1 MKKKIKKREFQTW
14 LILTVIVL
22 LSFASFTT
30 VIVNNRNKNED
41 AFLEEKL
48 LRFEGDVKSTLAT
61 YEVFSNYIF
70 EEVNSEEVKEIMF
83 LANSASDQEKDIL
96 RQQLYD
102 KLADTYFLMK
112 DYNYRQFH
120 FHLPNTESFLR
131 LHRPDKYGDL
141 LYDVRESVKIANR
154 DKVFVSGFEEGR
166 IFNGF
171 RHVYPISYNN
181 LHVGSVEISVST
193 ASIIEVLS
201 TNYFNDDFYFL

>member
-1 MKKKIKKREFQTW
+1 MLRKIKKREFKIW
-14 LILTVIVL
+14 LVLTIVVL
-22 LSFASFTT
+22 LSFASFTS
-30 VIVNNRNKNED
+30 VIINNRQDNEA
-41 AFLEEKL
+41 AFLKEKL
-48 LRFEGDVKSTLAT
+48 NRFEGDVNSTLAT

-70 EEVNSEEVKEIMF
+70 EKVNSEEVKEIMYQASF
-83 LANSASDQEKDIL
+83 ASAREKDIL
-96 RQQLYD
+96 REQLYN
-102 KLADTYFLMK
+102 KLAKTYNQMK

-154 DKVFVSGFEEGR
+154 DEIFVSGFEEGR

-171 RHVYPISYNN
+171 RHVYPITYNN
-181 LHVGSVEISVST
+181 THVGSVEISVST

-201 TNYFNDDFYFL
+201 